1 MKGGK
6 KLKSKKRKKR
16 VDSSR
21 IIIALSF
28 LFMIIIGLYTFLNSD
43 IFNIKNI
50 QIQGNNKVSDEIIE
64 QYLDVK
70 YDKNIF
76 IYSTKKI
83 KKSLE
88 QNTYIETVSIKKIF
102 PNTIQ
107 VNINEKGIVALIKDE
122 NKYCYI
128 DNNLNVIDRLNEIDK
143 NEKAIIIETEY
154 NLNNENIIK
163 FENDDIKKGLIYL
176 MECISNN
183 NLSKK
188 IKKINYEQDIINMY
202 SIDGTNIILENNNKL
217 KYNISKVS
225 SILVDLQTRNNK
237 GGNID
242 LTSYKYAIYTP

>member
-6 KLKSKKRKKR
+6 KLKFKKRKKR

-64 QYLDVK
+64 QYLDLK

-107 VNINEKGIVALIKDE
+107 VNINEKGIAALIKDE

-154 NLNNENIIK
+154 DLNNENIIK

>member
-1 MKGGK
+1 
-6 KLKSKKRKKR
+6 
-16 VDSSR
+16 
-21 IIIALSF
+21 
-28 LFMIIIGLYTFLNSD
+28 MIIIGLYTFLNSD

-50 QIQGNNKVSDEIIE
+50 KIQGNNKVSDEIIE
-64 QYLDVK
+64 QYLDLK

-88 QNTYIETVSIKKIF
+88 QNAYIETVSIKKIF

-154 NLNNENIIK
+154 DLNNENIIK

>member
-50 QIQGNNKVSDEIIE
+50 QIEGNNKVSDEIIE

-163 FENDDIKKGLIYL
+163 FENDDIKKGLRYL

>member
-1 MKGGK
+1 M
-6 KLKSKKRKKR
+6 KSKKRKKR

-64 QYLDVK
+64 QYLDLK

-154 NLNNENIIK
+154 DLNNENIIK

>member
-154 NLNNENIIK
+154 DLNNENIIK

>member
-76 IYSTKKI
+76 IYSTNKI

>member
-1 MKGGK
+1 M
-6 KLKSKKRKKR
+6 KSKKRKKR

-154 NLNNENIIK
+154 DLNNENIIK

-188 IKKINYEQDIINMY
+188 IKKINYQQDIINMY

>member
-1 MKGGK
+1 
-6 KLKSKKRKKR
+6 
-16 VDSSR
+16 
-21 IIIALSF
+21 
-28 LFMIIIGLYTFLNSD
+28 MIIIGLYTFLNSD

-50 QIQGNNKVSDEIIE
+50 QIEGNNKVSDEIIE

-88 QNTYIETVSIKKIF
+88 QNAYIETVSIKKIF

-163 FENDDIKKGLIYL
+163 FENDDIKKGLRYL

-188 IKKINYEQDIINMY
+188 IKK
-202 SIDGTNIILENNNKL
+202 SPKSLF
-217 KYNISKVS
+217 
-225 SILVDLQTRNNK
+225 
-237 GGNID
+237 
-242 LTSYKYAIYTP
+242 

>member
-1 MKGGK
+1 M
-6 KLKSKKRKKR
+6 KSKKRKKR

-50 QIQGNNKVSDEIIE
+50 QIEGNNKVSDEIIE

-163 FENDDIKKGLIYL
+163 FENDDIKKGLRYL

-188 IKKINYEQDIINMY
+188 IKKINYQQDIINMY

>member
-64 QYLDVK
+64 QYLDLK

-154 NLNNENIIK
+154 DLNNENIIK

>member
-64 QYLDVK
+64 QHLDLK

-154 NLNNENIIK
+154 DLNNENIIK

>member
-1 MKGGK
+1 M
-6 KLKSKKRKKR
+6 KSKKRKKR

-50 QIQGNNKVSDEIIE
+50 QIEGNNKVSDEIIE

-154 NLNNENIIK
+154 DLNNENIIK
-163 FENDDIKKGLIYL
+163 FENDDIKKGLRYL

>member
-1 MKGGK
+1 M
-6 KLKSKKRKKR
+6 KSKKRKKR

-50 QIQGNNKVSDEIIE
+50 QIEGNNKVSDEIIE

-88 QNTYIETVSIKKIF
+88 QNAYIETVSIKKIF

-154 NLNNENIIK
+154 DLNNENIIK
-163 FENDDIKKGLIYL
+163 FENDDIKKGLRYL

-188 IKKINYEQDIINMY
+188 IKKINYQQDIINMY